1 MSGDLIFCLQRHQ
14 QFIMNLQL
22 PNSLQWSPRNMDLFL
37 TLKIA
42 KWAGELGTIFH
53 FYLAPSLQSAK
64 LPTALVDDF
73 IEGLV

>member
-1 MSGDLIFCLQRHQ
+1 
-14 QFIMNLQL
+14 
-22 PNSLQWSPRNMDLFL
+22 MDLFL